1 MNEAASPTAECAEES
16 QSVVIVVPCY
26 NEEHRIDVDA
36 FLGLARSGGL
46 QLRFVNDGSTDGT
59 GDLVR
64 RLMDEDPAIELME
77 LPRNVG
83 KAEAVRQGL
92 LAGIESGAAIVGYLD
107 ADLATPGP
115 ELLRMVK
122 ILHERS
128 DLAAVFG
135 SRVARLGSRIERS
148 PFRHYTGRV
157 FATVASLALGVAVYD
172 TQCGAKVF
180 RVNPNLTAAIE
191 DPFRSSW
198 SFDVLLC
205 QRLFNGTP
213 DLPGLPVS
221 SFLEMPLDAWIDVPG
236 SKLHLTDGLRALIEV
251 LGMAVARHRGARDRH
266 RPPAESRFR
275 GFVTDD
281 PTSLLPQSNADVRT
295 DQ

>member
-1 MNEAASPTAECAEES
+1 MSEMAAPVADRSGGSPPA
-16 QSVVIVVPCY
+16 VIVVPCY
-26 NEEHRIDVDA
+26 NEEDRIDVDA
-36 FLGLARSGGL
+36 FLDLSRSGCV

-59 GDLVR
+59 GDLIR
-64 RLMDEDPAIELME
+64 RLMDEDPAIELIE
-77 LPRNVG
+77 LPRNAG

-92 LAGIESGAAIVGYLD
+92 LSGVDSGAVIVGYLD

-122 ILHERS
+122 ILRERS

-135 SRVARLGSRIERS
+135 SRVARLGSCIERS
-148 PFRHYTGRV
+148 PVRHYTGRV

-180 RVNPNLTAAIE
+180 RVNPNLAAAIE

-205 QRLFNGTP
+205 QRLFDGTAE
-213 DLPGLPVS
+213 LPGLPIS
-221 SFLEMPLDAWIDVPG
+221 SFLEMPLDAWSDVPG
-236 SKLHLTDGLRALIEV
+236 SKLHLADGVHALIEV
-251 LGMAVARHRGARDRH
+251 LGMAISRRRVGRDR
-266 RPPAESRFR
+266 
-275 GFVTDD
+275 
-281 PTSLLPQSNADVRT
+281 NRT
-295 DQ
+295 PGSGGK

>member
-1 MNEAASPTAECAEES
+1 MNGSATPEAERSGRSPL
-16 QSVVIVVPCY
+16 VVIVVPCY
-26 NEEHRIDVDA
+26 NEEHRIDIDA
-36 FLGLARSGGL
+36 FVDLARSGCVQL
-46 QLRFVNDGSTDGT
+46 QFVNDGSTDGT
-59 GDLVR
+59 GTIVR
-64 RLMDEDPAIELME
+64 RLMDEDPAIGLME

-92 LAGIESGAAIVGYLD
+92 LAAVDSGAAIVGYLD

-122 ILHERS
+122 IIRDRS

-148 PFRHYTGRV
+148 PVRHYTGRV

-180 RVNPNLTAAIE
+180 RVNPNLVAAIE

-198 SFDVLLC
+198 SFDVLFC
-205 QRLFNGTP
+205 QRLFDGTP
-213 DLPGLPVS
+213 ELPGLPVS
-221 SFLEMPLDAWIDVPG
+221 SFLEMPLDAWSDVPG
-236 SKLHLTDGLRALIEV
+236 SKLHLADGLHALIEV
-251 LGMAVARHRGARDRH
+251 LGMAVARRRSGDRH
-266 RPPAESRFR
+266 RARAESRFS
-275 GFVTDD
+275 D
-281 PTSLLPQSNADVRT
+281 PPPMTQLPAPAIERRRED
-295 DQ
+295 